1 MTPRSGETG
10 VWKGAVEIGLIL
22 KFEKF
27 ENLLILNQNFVS
39 VKEFIFV

>member
-22 KFEKF
+22 KILKILKF
-27 ENLLILNQNFVS
+27 TNT
-39 VKEFIFV
+39 